1 MLVSSSWTRK
11 NPAREIRQMLKKDR
25 LKYKPRVAVD
35 ARPLA
40 YGITG
45 NSRYLAEVL
54 QRLVRPDSPLEYYLY
69 SNKPIHP
76 VFQELIRSVPVFLPS
91 KLPGFLW
98 LNFTLPSIL
107 KKHRIDI
114 FWGTIQL
121 LPVVGLKIPTAVNYH
136 DLNFRSAPET
146 MTTANYWQH
155 RFLSPLTLKKADTVF
170 CLSENTKKDILDFLP
185 NLSPKLKVVYPGAQG
200 FSTISAPSKQL
211 PSHFLFSVGTLEPRK
226 NLSTIVEAYRELKKE
241 EPNFPYP
248 LVLAG
253 RLGWKSEGL
262 TAQLKD
268 GSLEKEGVYFLE
280 NPNDS
285 QLGWLYKN
293 CSYFVFPSLHEGF
306 GLPLLEA
313 IRENKPCIASDIP
326 VFHEVLDALTDSFVE
341 PKNVEGWKNA
351 FSLAGKKRLSGRKPS
366 SREWSWDSTAKEV
379 ESYLVELWK
388 NRKRKE

>member
-1 MLVSSSWTRK
+1 MNTEV
-11 NPAREIRQMLKKDR
+11 

-54 QRLVRPDSPLEYYLY
+54 QRLIRPDSPLEYYLY

-76 VFQELIRSVPVFLPS
+76 VFQDLIRQTPVFVPS
-91 KLPGFLW
+91 RLPGFIW
-98 LNFTLPSIL
+98 LNWTVPSVVR
-107 KKHRIDI
+107 KHRIDL

-121 LPVVGLKIPTAVNYH
+121 LPIIGLKVPTAVNYH
-136 DLNFRSAPET
+136 DLNFKSAPET

-155 RFLSPLTLKKADTVF
+155 RFLSPLTLRKADTVF
-170 CLSENTKKDILDFLP
+170 CLSQNTKNDIEHFFP
-185 NLSPKLKVVYPGAQG
+185 KIGPKLKVIYPGAQG
-200 FSTISAPSKQL
+200 FSSIAPPSKSL
-211 PSHFLFSVGTLEPRK
+211 PAKFLFSVGTLEPRK
-226 NLSTIVEAYRELKKE
+226 NLSTLVDAYLSLKKE
-241 EPNFPYP
+241 EPNFPLP

-262 TAQLKD
+262 TLLLKE
-268 GSLEKEGVYFLE
+268 GSLEKDGIYFVE

-285 QLGWLYKN
+285 QLGWLYQN

-313 IRENKPCIASDIP
+313 IKMGKPCIVSDIP
-326 VFHEVLDALTDSFVE
+326 VFHEVLDVLTDSFVP
-341 PKNVEGWKNA
+341 PKDMEAWKNA
-351 FSLAGKKRLSGRKPS
+351 LSLAGKKGIYGRKPS
-366 SREWSWDSTAKEV
+366 SNSWSWDTTAKQV
-379 ESYLVELWK
+379 EESLVDLWK
-388 NRKRKE
+388 NRKKK

>member
-1 MLVSSSWTRK
+1 
-11 NPAREIRQMLKKDR
+11 MLKKDN

-54 QRLVRPDSPLEYYLY
+54 QRLLRPDAPLEYYLY

-76 VFQELIRSVPVFLPS
+76 VFQDLIRTTPVFLPS

-98 LNFTLPSIL
+98 LNFTIPAVIR
-107 KKHRIDI
+107 KHRIDL

-121 LPVVGLKIPTAVNYH
+121 LPVLGANIPTVVNYH

-155 RFLSPLTLKKADTVF
+155 RILSPLTLKKADKVF
-170 CLSENTKKDILDFLP
+170 CLSENTKKEIVEFLP
-185 NLSPKLKVVYPGAQG
+185 NLAPKLQVVYPGAQG
-200 FSTISAPSKQL
+200 FSSISAPSK
-211 PSHFLFSVGTLEPRK
+211 PVPPNFLFSVGTLEPRK
-226 NLSTIVEAYRELKKE
+226 NLTTLVNAYRKLKQE
-241 EPNFPYP
+241 EPTFPFP

-268 GSLEKEGVYFLE
+268 GSLENEGIFFIE

-293 CSYFVFPSLHEGF
+293 CSYFIFPSLHEGF

-326 VFHEVLDALTDSFVE
+326 VFHEVLDELTDSFVD
-341 PKNVEGWKNA
+341 PKNEEDWKIA
-351 FSLAGKKRLSGRKPS
+351 LSQAGKKGVYGRKPS
-366 SREWSWDSTAKEV
+366 AKQWSWDSTANEV
-379 ESYLVELWK
+379 ETSLVDLWK
-388 NRKRKE
+388 NRKRK